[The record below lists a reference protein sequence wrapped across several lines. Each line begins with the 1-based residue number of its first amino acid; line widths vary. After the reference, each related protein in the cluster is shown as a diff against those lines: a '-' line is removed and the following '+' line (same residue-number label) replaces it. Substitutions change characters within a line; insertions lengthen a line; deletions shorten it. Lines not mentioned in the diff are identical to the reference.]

1 MDSLKFIGLGPI
13 NEVNVKIGDITVL
26 VGPQASGKSIF
37 LQFLNLLLD
46 SSFIIRTLKDY
57 GFTIDNIRGL
67 LGHYLGLEMAK
78 SFKDTSIIQIDEKEF
93 DIARLLKAKPREFDK
108 KAFYIP
114 AQRVIIMEDG
124 WPRPFLNLISYPYV
138 VRDFSEGLR
147 IEMEQGAGGE
157 KPLFPQENRLA
168 RVIREKIQQSIYRN
182 ASIHLE
188 TDIKKRLT
196 LAVNGNQDMRLPISS
211 WSAGQREFMPLLL
224 GLYYLCPSAKVP
236 RKGNIE
242 TVIIEELEMGLHP
255 EAINGVM
262 FSIMELINRGY
273 KVVISTHSLHVVEI
287 IWALEEIKKSRVDQ
301 SEKVKAFS
309 LLFKVDKNAPGVKK
323 IAENSLEKE
332 YHVYYFK
339 PSESSGLTE
348 SIDITGLDPS
358 EQDPSIS
365 GWGGLTEFSNSVVD
379 VVASV
384 QADVESD

>member
-1 MDSLKFIGLGPI
+1 MESLKISRLGPI
-13 NEVNVKIGDITVL
+13 DEVDVKIGDITIL

-37 LQFLNLLLD
+37 LQILNLLLD
-46 SSFIIRTLKDY
+46 YPSIIKTLRTY
-57 GFTIDNIRGL
+57 GFTIDNINDL
-67 LGHYLGLEMAK
+67 LGHYLGSGMAK
-78 SFKDTSIIQIDEKEF
+78 GFKDTGKIQLDEKDF
-93 DIARLLKAKPREFDK
+93 DIARIMRAKPRNFDK

-147 IEMEQGAGGE
+147 IEMEQGIGSE
-157 KPLFPQENRLA
+157 KSLFPLENKLQ

-182 ASIHLE
+182 ASIRLE
-188 TDIKKRLT
+188 TEIKKRLV
-196 LAVNGNQDMRLPISS
+196 LEVNGNQDMRLPIAS
-211 WSAGQREFMPLLL
+211 WSAGQREFMPFLLS
-224 GLYYLCPSAKVP
+224 LYYLCPPARVA
-236 RKGNIE
+236 RKGDIE

-273 KVVISTHSLHVVEI
+273 KVVISTHSLHVVEM

-301 SEKVKAFS
+301 PGKLRSFS
-309 LLFKVDKNAPGVKK
+309 KLFNVDNNAPGVSK
-323 IAENSLEKE
+323 IAESSLEKE
-332 YHVYYFK
+332 YNVFYFK
-339 PSESSGLTE
+339 PLGKNARTVSM
-348 SIDITGLDPS
+348 DITGLDPS

-365 GWGGLTEFSNSVVD
+365 GWGGLTEFSSAVVD

-384 QADVESD
+384 QDVEAD